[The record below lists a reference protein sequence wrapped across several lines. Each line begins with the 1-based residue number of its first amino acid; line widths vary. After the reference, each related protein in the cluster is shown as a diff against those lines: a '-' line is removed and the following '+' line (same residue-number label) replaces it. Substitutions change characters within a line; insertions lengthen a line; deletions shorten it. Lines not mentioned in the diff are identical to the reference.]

1 MEPITHKMEG
11 GANAFLVLDPVGK
24 LMKKFSIPCI
34 ISLLAGALYNIV
46 DQIFIANA
54 DYLGSNG
61 NAANTVVFPLT
72 VVALAIAIMIGDGA
86 CAFVSISLG
95 AKQHENAHRSV
106 GNAVLLAII
115 SSIVLTALY
124 FIFMEPVLT
133 LFGGKVNE
141 ETFSLSKEYFVWIAA
156 GLPFYMFGQAMN
168 PIIRSDGSPRF
179 AMITT
184 IAGAV
189 LNIILDPIFIFVFR
203 WGMTGAAAATVLGQ
217 IVTAVFAILY
227 LCRMKAVKLQKES
240 FVLNGRLISKF
251 LPLGISSLLSQ
262 ISLVVSMAS
271 INNMIKKYGA
281 QDNIFGQE
289 QYAQIPMA
297 VVGIVMKFYQ
307 IVISI
312 VIGIAAGCIPIVGY
326 NLGAKHNDRVKSIFS
341 RLLMCEALVGVIAF
355 AAVEIFP
362 GQFIDIFGANNES
375 VYYTNFAI
383 KAFRTYLC
391 LVIFACVN
399 KAAFIFL
406 QAMGKPWVSTFLS
419 MLREV
424 VFGAGFPLILPLW
437 FGLNGVLYSMP
448 LSDLLTFIVSMIVI
462 KITYNEL
469 NKNIHKTA

>member
-1 MEPITHKMEG
+1 MKPITNKTEG
-11 GANAFLVLDPVGK
+11 GANAFLAVEPVGK
-24 LMKKFSIPCI
+24 LMRKFSIPCI
-34 ISLLAGALYNIV
+34 ISLLVGALYNIV

-72 VVALAIAIMIGDGA
+72 VVALAIAIMIGDGT

-95 AKQHENAHRSV
+95 SKKHENARHSI
-106 GNAVLLAII
+106 GNAVILTII
-115 SSIVLTALY
+115 SSVALTILY
-124 FIFMEPVLT
+124 LVFMEPILA

-141 ETFSLSKEYFVWIAA
+141 ETFALSKEYFIWITA
-156 GLPFYMFGQAMN
+156 GIPFYMFGQAMN

-189 LNIILDPIFIFVFR
+189 LNVILDPIFIFVFK
-203 WGMTGAAAATVLGQ
+203 WGMMGAAIATVLGQ
-217 IVTAVFAILY
+217 IVTAVFATLY

-240 FVLNGRLISKF
+240 FVLKGCLIAKF
-251 LPLGISSLLSQ
+251 LPLGICSLLSQ
-262 ISLVVSMAS
+262 ISLVVCMAS

-281 QDNIFGQE
+281 QDSIFGQE

-297 VVGIVMKFYQ
+297 VLGIVMKFFQ

-312 VIGIAAGCIPIVGY
+312 VVGMAAGCIPIAGY
-326 NLGAKHNDRVKSIFS
+326 NLGAKQSGRVKSLFS
-341 RLLMCEALVGVIAF
+341 RILICEAIVGVIAF
-355 AAVEIFP
+355 AVIEIFP
-362 GQFIDIFGANNES
+362 KQLIAIFGANNES
-375 VYYTNFAI
+375 AYYTSFAL
-383 KAFRTYLC
+383 KAFRIYLS
-391 LVIFACVN
+391 LVIFACIN

-448 LSDLLTFIVSMIVI
+448 LSDLLTFIVSVIVI
-462 KITYNEL
+462 KMTYNEL
-469 NKNIHKTA
+469 NKNIAA